1 MWVSPHLMLIDF
13 NGLNL
18 FGYTEICVEIKPT
31 GLLMS
36 HKAPPHLSLFI
47 FTYLFIFG
55 DRVST

>member
-1 MWVSPHLMLIDF
+1 MLIDF

-18 FGYTEICVEIKPT
+18 FGYTEICVEIKPP

-36 HKAPPHLSLFI
+36 HKAPPPLIFFFI
-47 FTYLFIFG
+47 FLSIYLLIG